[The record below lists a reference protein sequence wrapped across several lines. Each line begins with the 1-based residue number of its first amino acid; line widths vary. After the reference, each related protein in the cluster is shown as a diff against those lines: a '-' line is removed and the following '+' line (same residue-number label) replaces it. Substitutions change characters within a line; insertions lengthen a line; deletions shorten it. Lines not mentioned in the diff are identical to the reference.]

1 MKRRKSMK
9 THTSLLTNFKVAV
22 RGMLLDARNILA
34 GLGLC
39 VVVYWIMKFLETV
52 R

>member
-1 MKRRKSMK
+1 MTARKSMK
-9 THTSLLTNFKVAV
+9 APTSLLTNLKIAV
-22 RGMLLDARNILA
+22 HGMLLDARNILA

-39 VVVYWIMKFLETV
+39 VVVYWIVKFLETV

>member
-1 MKRRKSMK
+1 MKSQKSVKAK
-9 THTSLLTNFKVAV
+9 TSMLSNFKIAV

-39 VVVYWIMKFLETV
+39 VVVYWIMKLLETV

>member
-1 MKRRKSMK
+1 MTARKNMK
-9 THTSLLTNFKVAV
+9 THTSLLMNLKVAV

-39 VVVYWIMKFLETV
+39 VVVYWIVKFLETV

>member
-1 MKRRKSMK
+1 MKAQKSVK
-9 THTSLLTNFKVAV
+9 AKTSLLMNLKVAV
-22 RGMLLDARNILA
+22 RGMLLDVRNILA